1 MKRPEERREMPG
13 PRDRILAEY
22 PLNTIMMMMLKIIL
36 MAMMIMIMI
45 IKVMAIIDIMRPKPS
60 RVLNTSDD

>member
-1 MKRPEERREMPG
+1 MPG

-22 PLNTIMMMMLKIIL
+22 PLNTRMMMMLKIIL
-36 MAMMIMIMI
+36 MTMMIMIMI
-45 IKVMAIIDIMRPKPS
+45 IKVPAIIDIKRPKTS